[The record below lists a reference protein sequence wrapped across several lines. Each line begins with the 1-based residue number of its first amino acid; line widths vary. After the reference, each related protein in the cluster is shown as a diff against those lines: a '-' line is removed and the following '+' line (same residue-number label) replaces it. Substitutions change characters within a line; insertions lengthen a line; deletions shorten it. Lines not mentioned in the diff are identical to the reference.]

1 MNANLRDKSASGD
14 TLFFWTEKP
23 KGKSK
28 KARSGEIRA
37 RSIDHARYQLSR
49 QGVTASTVRKA
60 RSFTGRGIPL
70 ATVASF
76 VRQLAVMIQ
85 SGVPLGQSLGLIA
98 SGMTDDKSKRAMQTV
113 VRSIRGDIESGLKL
127 SEAMRKHPRCFD
139 NLFCNTLAAGENAG
153 ELDAA
158 LSRLATHM
166 EKTLNIRRKVRKAM
180 IYPSIVILVAI
191 AVSVGMLLFVLP
203 SFKSIYSQFDAELPA
218 LTSML
223 LGTSDLLQEHGLV
236 MLGILGV
243 VIYSLIQVYRRNQKF
258 KNSADTLLL
267 RIPLI
272 GDMMKTAVHARWTRT
287 FATLSASGVPIT
299 SALESVA
306 SVSHIQSFQ
315 DATLEIRQSVASG
328 GRVSD
333 SMDSV
338 RIFPPEAVQ
347 MIRIGE
353 ESGRLDSML
362 ERLANQYETSL
373 DDKVDTL
380 STVMEPMIMCVI
392 GVLVGVLIIGMYMPI
407 FSMGDIF

>member
-287 FATLSASGVPIT
+287 FAFLHFG
-299 SALESVA
+299 
-306 SVSHIQSFQ
+306 F
-315 DATLEIRQSVASG
+315 
-328 GRVSD
+328 
-333 SMDSV
+333 
-338 RIFPPEAVQ
+338 
-347 MIRIGE
+347 
-353 ESGRLDSML
+353 
-362 ERLANQYETSL
+362 
-373 DDKVDTL
+373 
-380 STVMEPMIMCVI
+380 
-392 GVLVGVLIIGMYMPI
+392 
-407 FSMGDIF
+407 